1 MSRPA
6 ARRPPLAARLYRLLL
21 ALLLPPRFRQAY
33 ADEMALVF
41 ADLYDDARRT
51 DGCRGGLRAF
61 TAELPGLIRVA
72 IRERRAERAQRLHP
86 FTDAPRKEDMLN
98 SLMQDLRFAGRAL
111 RRSPGF
117 ATVAVLTLALGVGAN
132 TAIFSVVDG

>member
-21 ALLLPPRFRQAY
+21 ALLLPPQFRQTY

-41 ADLYDDARRT
+41 ADLYDDATRT
-51 DGCRGGLRAF
+51 AGCRGGLRAF
-61 TAELPGLIRVA
+61 TAELPGLIRLA
-72 IRERRAERAQRLHP
+72 IRERRAERIERLHR
-86 FTDAPRKEDMLN
+86 FTNAPRKENMLD
-98 SLMQDLRFAGRAL
+98 SLTQDLRFAGRAL

-117 ATVAVLTLALGVGAN
+117 ATIAVL
-132 TAIFSVVDG
+132 